1 MHELQRRVPRVRL
14 SLGRGTCCT
23 LGVMALYPEDSR
35 RASASKWLTTRRVW
49 LAVTVAVVASVGVIL
64 WSVVEG
70 ATWRALTSVRVAWTW
85 VFVALALAVLRD
97 IGYVVRLMVLAR
109 GELGVK
115 RATSSIL
122 LWELASALTPSVV
135 GGSAVAA
142 FILHRNGLSWGRSL
156 ATVMSTALL
165 DELYFLMAVPVVAL
179 AVGWAAFLPEGAS
192 WIEGSVTTIFV
203 GGYAFMAVL
212 ATFLSTALFGA
223 PKRIRAGL
231 ESLATRRP
239 FSRWSEALR
248 QVASDLHNASR
259 DLRTMSWRAWGQA
272 AAATAVS
279 WTARFLTLN
288 AVLMAFLEPLMRNG
302 DALSQFGVWARQLS
316 MWTVMMISPTPGS
329 SGLAELALPT
339 FMSDVLPL
347 ALTATLSAAVVLVWR
362 YVTYHIYLLV
372 GGALMP
378 FWLAQTSS
386 PN

>member
-1 MHELQRRVPRVRL
+1 
-14 SLGRGTCCT
+14 
-23 LGVMALYPEDSR
+23 MALYPEDSR
-35 RASASKWLTTRRVW
+35 RATASKWLTPRRVW

-70 ATWRALTSVRVAWTW
+70 ASWRALTSVRVAWAW
-85 VFVALALAVLRD
+85 VLVALALVVLRD
-97 IGYVVRLMVLAR
+97 VGYVIRLMVLAR

-165 DELYFLMAVPVVAL
+165 DELYFLVAVPAVAL
-179 AVGWAAFLPEGAS
+179 AVGWAAFLPDGAS
-192 WIEGSVTTIFV
+192 WVEGSVTTIFV
-203 GGYAFMAVL
+203 GGYVFMAVL

-231 ESLATRRP
+231 ESLASRRP
-239 FSRWSEALR
+239 FSRWGEPLR
-248 QVASDLHNASR
+248 HVASDLHDASR
-259 DLRTMSWRAWGQA
+259 DLRTMSWRAWCQT

-288 AVLMAFLEPLMRNG
+288 ALLMAFLEPMMRDG

-339 FMSDVLPL
+339 FMSDVMPV
-347 ALTATLSAAVVLVWR
+347 AMTATVWAAVVLMWR

>member
-1 MHELQRRVPRVRL
+1 
-14 SLGRGTCCT
+14 
-23 LGVMALYPEDSR
+23 MALYPEDSR

-70 ATWRALTSVRVAWTW
+70 ASWRALTSVRVAWTW

-347 ALTATLSAAVVLVWR
+347 ALTATLWAAVVLVWR

-378 FWLAQTSS
+378 IWLAQTSS

>member
-1 MHELQRRVPRVRL
+1 
-14 SLGRGTCCT
+14 
-23 LGVMALYPEDSR
+23 MALSPDDSR

-49 LAVTVAVVASVGVIL
+49 MAVTVAVLASVGVIL

-70 ATWRALTSVRVAWTW
+70 ASWRALTSVSVAWTW
-85 VFVALALAVLRD
+85 VLVALVLVLLRD
-97 IGYVVRLMVLAR
+97 VGYVIRLKVLAR
-109 GELGVK
+109 SELGLK

-165 DELYFLMAVPVVAL
+165 DELYFLVAVPLVAL

-192 WIEGSVTTIFV
+192 WVEGSVTTIFV
-203 GGYAFMAVL
+203 GGYVFMAVL

-239 FSRWSEALR
+239 FSRWGDPLR
-248 QVASDLHNASR
+248 QLALDLHNASL
-259 DLRTMSWRAWGQA
+259 DLRTMSWRAWGHA
-272 AAATAVS
+272 ATATAVS

-288 AVLMAFLEPLMRNG
+288 ALLMAFLVPMMRDG
-302 DALSQFGVWARQLS
+302 DALNQFGVWARQLS

-339 FMSDVLPL
+339 FMTDVLPL
-347 ALTATLSAAVVLVWR
+347 ALTATLWAAVVLVWR
-362 YVTYHIYLLV
+362 YLTYHIYLLV

-378 FWLAQTSS
+378 FWLAQTST
-386 PN
+386 PNSAVLP

>member
-1 MHELQRRVPRVRL
+1 
-14 SLGRGTCCT
+14 
-23 LGVMALYPEDSR
+23 MALYPENSR

-347 ALTATLSAAVVLVWR
+347 AMTATLWAAVVLVWR

>member
-1 MHELQRRVPRVRL
+1 
-14 SLGRGTCCT
+14 
-23 LGVMALYPEDSR
+23 MALYPEDSR

-70 ATWRALTSVRVAWTW
+70 ASWRALTSVRVAWTW

-347 ALTATLSAAVVLVWR
+347 AMTATLWAAVVLVWR

>member
-1 MHELQRRVPRVRL
+1 
-14 SLGRGTCCT
+14 
-23 LGVMALYPEDSR
+23 MAPSTEDSR
-35 RASASKWLTTRRVW
+35 RVSASKWLTTRHVW
-49 LAVTVAVVASVGVIL
+49 RTVTVAVLASVGVIL
-64 WSVVEG
+64 WSVLEG
-70 ATWRALTSVRVAWTW
+70 ASWRALTSVSVAWTW
-85 VFVALALAVLRD
+85 VVVALALVLLRD
-97 IGYVVRLMVLAR
+97 VGYVIRLTVLAR
-109 GELGVK
+109 GELGLK

-156 ATVMSTALL
+156 ATVMSTAML
-165 DELYFLMAVPVVAL
+165 DELYFLVAVPVVAL

-223 PKRIRAGL
+223 PKRIRARL
-231 ESLATRRP
+231 ESLASRRP

-347 ALTATLSAAVVLVWR
+347 ALTATLWAAVVLVWR

-378 FWLAQTSS
+378 IWLAQTSS

>member
-1 MHELQRRVPRVRL
+1 
-14 SLGRGTCCT
+14 
-23 LGVMALYPEDSR
+23 MAIVLVLLRD
-35 RASASKWLTTRRVW
+35 
-49 LAVTVAVVASVGVIL
+49 VGY
-64 WSVVEG
+64 
-70 ATWRALTSVRVAWTW
+70 
-85 VFVALALAVLRD
+85 VLR
-97 IGYVVRLMVLAR
+97 LTVLAR
-109 GELGVK
+109 GELGLK

-165 DELYFLMAVPVVAL
+165 DELYFLVAVPVVAL
-179 AVGWAAFLPEGAS
+179 AVGWAAFLPDGAS

-203 GGYAFMAVL
+203 GGYVFMAVL

-223 PKRIRAGL
+223 PKRVRAGL
-231 ESLATRRP
+231 ESLAARRV
-239 FSRWSEALR
+239 FSRWAGPFR
-248 QVASDLHNASR
+248 QLASDLHNASG
-259 DLRTMSWRAWGQA
+259 DLRTMSWRSWGLA
-272 AAATAVS
+272 AAATGMS

-288 AVLMAFLEPLMRNG
+288 ALLMAFLVPRMG
-302 DALSQFGVWARQLS
+302 DGDVLSQFGIWARQLS

-339 FMSDVLPL
+339 FIADVLPL
-347 ALTATLSAAVVLVWR
+347 ALTATLWAAVVLVWR

>member
-1 MHELQRRVPRVRL
+1 
-14 SLGRGTCCT
+14 
-23 LGVMALYPEDSR
+23 MALSPEDSR
-35 RASASKWLTTRRVW
+35 RTSAAQWLTARRVW
-49 LAVTVAVVASVGVIL
+49 MAVTVAVLASVGVVL

-70 ATWRALTSVRVAWTW
+70 ASWRALTSVEVAWTW
-85 VFVALALAVLRD
+85 VGVALALVLLRD
-97 IGYVVRLMVLAR
+97 AGYVVRLKVLAR
-109 GELGVK
+109 GELGLK

-165 DELYFLMAVPVVAL
+165 DELYFLVAVPLVAL

-212 ATFLSTALFGA
+212 AAFLSTALFGA
-223 PKRIRAGL
+223 PKRIRSGL
-231 ESLATRRP
+231 ESLATQRP
-239 FSRWSEALR
+239 FSRWSDPLR
-248 QVASDLHNASR
+248 QLALDLHNASL

-288 AVLMAFLEPLMRNG
+288 ALLMAFLVPMMRDG
-302 DALSQFGVWARQLS
+302 DSLSQFGIWARQLS

-347 ALTATLSAAVVLVWR
+347 ALTATVWAAVVLVWR
-362 YVTYHIYLLV
+362 HVTYHIYLLV

>member
-1 MHELQRRVPRVRL
+1 
-14 SLGRGTCCT
+14 
-23 LGVMALYPEDSR
+23 MAPSTEDSR
-35 RASASKWLTTRRVW
+35 RVSASKWLTTRHVW
-49 LAVTVAVVASVGVIL
+49 RTVTVAVLASVGVIL
-64 WSVVEG
+64 WSVLEG
-70 ATWRALTSVRVAWTW
+70 ASWRALTSVSVAWTW
-85 VFVALALAVLRD
+85 GIVALALVLLRD
-97 IGYVVRLMVLAR
+97 VGYVIRLTVLAR
-109 GELGVK
+109 GELGLK

-165 DELYFLMAVPVVAL
+165 DELYFLVAVPLVAL
-179 AVGWAAFLPEGAS
+179 AVGWAAFLPDGAS

-203 GGYAFMAVL
+203 GGYSFMAVL
-212 ATFLSTALFGA
+212 AAFLSTALFGA
-223 PKRIRAGL
+223 PKRIRAVL
-231 ESLATRRP
+231 ESLATRRTL
-239 FSRWSEALR
+239 SRWSEPLR
-248 QVASDLHNASR
+248 QVAADLHNASR

-272 AAATAVS
+272 GAATAVS

-288 AVLMAFLEPLMRNG
+288 ALLMAFLEPLMRDG

-347 ALTATLSAAVVLVWR
+347 AMTATLWAAVVLVWR

>member
-1 MHELQRRVPRVRL
+1 
-14 SLGRGTCCT
+14 
-23 LGVMALYPEDSR
+23 MALYPEDSR

-347 ALTATLSAAVVLVWR
+347 AMTATLWAAVVLVWR

>member
-1 MHELQRRVPRVRL
+1 
-14 SLGRGTCCT
+14 
-23 LGVMALYPEDSR
+23 MALYPEDSR

-347 ALTATLSAAVVLVWR
+347 ALTATLWAAVVLVWR

-378 FWLAQTSS
+378 IWLAQTSS

>member
-1 MHELQRRVPRVRL
+1 M
-14 SLGRGTCCT
+14 
-23 LGVMALYPEDSR
+23 
-35 RASASKWLTTRRVW
+35 
-49 LAVTVAVVASVGVIL
+49 ASVGVIL

-142 FILHRNGLSWGRSL
+142 FILHRNGPVVGTEFGDGDVDGAAGRI
-156 ATVMSTALL
+156 VLL
-165 DELYFLMAVPVVAL
+165 DGRARGR
-179 AVGWAAFLPEGAS
+179 VGGRLGGLFAPKERP
-192 WIEGSVTTIFV
+192 GSKVLSTTIFV

-279 WTARFLTLN
+279 WTARFLTLQRRFDGVPRTPD
-288 AVLMAFLEPLMRNG
+288 AQRRCLEPIWGLGAATVDVDR
-302 DALSQFGVWARQLS
+302 DDDQPHARIVGTCGTCLAD
-316 MWTVMMISPTPGS
+316 VHVGRPAPSP
-329 SGLAELALPT
+329 
-339 FMSDVLPL
+339 
-347 ALTATLSAAVVLVWR
+347 
-362 YVTYHIYLLV
+362 
-372 GGALMP
+372 
-378 FWLAQTSS
+378 
-386 PN
+386 